1 MYRVHSLQTS
11 AVASTACT
19 ASACARC
26 VRACVRA
33 RVCVWSPGMFACCG
47 PALALRLAKR
57 FDRSCASILSS
68 PRVWVGHLSIPLCA
82 LHCVQ
87 PKEPNRSKSQRASPI
102 IKRVRKVSPASN
114 TPTHAVHSAKLQTPC
129 GPRGLV
135 LVVRARAVVRS
146 PAQTLERRGRTGQWE
161 GVGRF
166 RGGKGVMA

>member
-1 MYRVHSLQTS
+1 
-11 AVASTACT
+11 
-19 ASACARC
+19 
-26 VRACVRA
+26 
-33 RVCVWSPGMFACCG
+33 MFACCG

-82 LHCVQ
+82 LHLDCT
-87 PKEPNRSKSQRASPI
+87 KEPNRSKSQRASPI

-146 PAQTLERRGRTGQWE
+146 PAQTLERRGRTRKWE
-161 GVGRF
+161 GVRRFPGGERRDGVRRCMFSLSTDQRNYDTKICIQHPTSARGTVGGGRWL
-166 RGGKGVMA
+166 GG